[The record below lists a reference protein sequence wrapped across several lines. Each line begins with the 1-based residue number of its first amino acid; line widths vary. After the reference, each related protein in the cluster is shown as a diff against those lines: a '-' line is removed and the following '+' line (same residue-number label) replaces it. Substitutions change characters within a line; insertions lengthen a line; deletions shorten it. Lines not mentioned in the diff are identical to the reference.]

1 MSVNNIVFFFF
12 PVLPKRVSALD
23 AGRLNGFVE
32 VDVLGQKLIA
42 VAALEIRVEYN
53 MLMVFVTRF

>member
-1 MSVNNIVFFFF
+1 M
-12 PVLPKRVSALD
+12 D